1 MIGESAENYLE
12 AILILGSA
20 GPVHAV
26 DVARRLGFSRPT
38 VSVMLHELEKSGH
51 VRIEDGHLSLT
62 PAGREIASGIYD
74 RHETI
79 AGLLMAAGVGREAA
93 YTDACKIE
101 HDLSPETFAR
111 LKEYA
116 ARLHREDT

>member
-12 AILILGSA
+12 AILVLA
-20 GPVHAV
+20 QDGPVHAV

-38 VSVMLHELEKSGH
+38 VSVMLHELERSGH
-51 VRIEDGHLSLT
+51 VAIDDGLLSLT
-62 PAGREIASGIYD
+62 ESGRQIAASIYD

-79 AGLLMAAGVGREAA
+79 AGLLMAAGVSRETA
-93 YTDACKIE
+93 YLDACKIE

-116 ARLHREDT
+116 ARLRGEAL